1 MFKKESFIYYIVY
14 TMYRMV
20 ETLISIRIKE
30 EDLFEIDQAAQKE
43 KRSRSNFMIKCAL
56 DKAEINKEV

>member
-1 MFKKESFIYYIVY
+1 MKSFIYYIVY

>member
-1 MFKKESFIYYIVY
+1 MKSFIYYIVY

-43 KRSRSNFMIKCAL
+43 KRSRSNL
-56 DKAEINKEV
+56 

>member
-1 MFKKESFIYYIVY
+1 
-14 TMYRMV
+14 MYRMV

>member
-30 EDLFEIDQAAQKE
+30 EDYL
-43 KRSRSNFMIKCAL
+43 R
-56 DKAEINKEV
+56 